1 MRKMVTVL
9 AVLGLIVGSCGGSD
23 ADSCEGLADQS
34 IDVVQRWLDELDAM
48 TPEEM
53 LATEEPGVHE

>member
-34 IDVVQRWLDELDAM
+34 IDVVQRGWTSS
-48 TPEEM
+48 TP
-53 LATEEPGVHE
+53 